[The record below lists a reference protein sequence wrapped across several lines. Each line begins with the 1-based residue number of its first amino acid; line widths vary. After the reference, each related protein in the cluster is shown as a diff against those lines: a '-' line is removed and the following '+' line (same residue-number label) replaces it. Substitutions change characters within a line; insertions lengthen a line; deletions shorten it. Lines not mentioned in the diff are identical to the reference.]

1 LSGLISVSAAPRRPK
16 ACSLAHVP
24 LIAIVDDDLALRQA
38 LAELCEVFDFGSEV
52 FDCAES
58 FFAAHATGRFD
69 CVITDLNM
77 PGLSG
82 IGLVQHLAAIDAKL
96 PVIVMSAQT
105 DPEIGA
111 RVLRSGALAFLSK
124 PIDDQVLHRHLIAAF
139 SRGARG
145 HAV

>member
-1 LSGLISVSAAPRRPK
+1 
-16 ACSLAHVP
+16 LAHVP

-58 FFAAHATGRFD
+58 FIAAHVTGRFD
-69 CVITDLNM
+69 CVMTDLNM
-77 PGLSG
+77 PGMSG
-82 IGLVQHLAAIDAKL
+82 LALVERLGTIDPAL

-105 DPEIGA
+105 GSDVGA
-111 RVLRSGALAFLSK
+111 RALRSGALAFLSK

-139 SRGARG
+139 SGSRRAI
-145 HAV
+145 